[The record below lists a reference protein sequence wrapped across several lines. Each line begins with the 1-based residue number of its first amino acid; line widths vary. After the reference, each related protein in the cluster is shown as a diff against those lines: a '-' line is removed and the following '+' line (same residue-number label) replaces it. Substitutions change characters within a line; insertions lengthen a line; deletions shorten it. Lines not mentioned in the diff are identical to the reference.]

1 MRNRKGF
8 TLTEVLLATAI
19 VGIIGVALASLTT
32 AASRESGAGSSRVML
47 RNSLSVA
54 IRQLRYDVHEASR
67 AVFVKGEMATAT
79 TTATEQTPLL
89 VLAKNSSVAD
99 EKCPQCGDRQYIAYC
114 FERVVSG
121 NTTLSS
127 GDPIQPTLASGSTD
141 ESVTT
146 DGGTIYRVVWNEPQ
160 SNYCPVDAAGSGA
173 QVSTWLKNVKFI
185 SSNYG
190 FGEGNT
196 SHYPV
201 PLFIVRDFNDEAYNG
216 YVDGRGSRL
225 EVKLIVELP
234 SYPVV
239 NETIEKKLLFT
250 NGGKY
255 EQPS

>member
-8 TLTEVLLATAI
+8 TLTEVLLAAAI

-54 IRQLRYDVHEASR
+54 IRQLRQDVHSASR
-67 AVFVKGEMATAT
+67 ALFAIGEMATAT
-79 TTATEQTPLL
+79 TTAANQTPLL

-99 EKCPQCGDRQYIAYC
+99 EVCPHCGEKQYIAYC

-127 GDPIQPTLASGSTD
+127 GDSIQPTFSGSTD
-141 ESVTT
+141 NSVTT
-146 DGGTIYRVVWNEPQ
+146 DGGTIYRVVWSAPQ
-160 SNYCPVDAAGSGA
+160 ADYCPANAASSGA
-173 QVSTWLKNVKFI
+173 QVSTWLRNVKFI

-190 FGEGNT
+190 FGEGNN

-201 PLFIVRDFNDEAYNG
+201 PLFLVRDFKGDSYSGNL
-216 YVDGRGSRL
+216 DGQGARL

-250 NGGKY
+250 NGGRLKD
-255 EQPS
+255 PD